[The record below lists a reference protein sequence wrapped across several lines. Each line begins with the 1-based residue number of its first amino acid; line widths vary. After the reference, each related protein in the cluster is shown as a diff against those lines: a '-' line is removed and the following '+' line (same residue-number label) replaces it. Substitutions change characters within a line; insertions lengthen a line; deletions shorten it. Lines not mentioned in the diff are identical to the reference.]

1 MSRAIPILSSVWQ
14 RMIDEHVPGLA
25 AQTAYYFLL
34 SLFPFLIFT
43 VTLLPYVGIT
53 TEGVLELVAQ
63 YFPEKSLV
71 LIEDNLRD
79 VLDDRR
85 GDLLSVGVL
94 ATIWSASNGINAL
107 IRSLNHA
114 YGVEENRNFF
124 AARGIAILLTF
135 AMLFVI
141 VVALLLPV
149 FGKVIGEFFFSTF
162 HLSEYFLR
170 VWNII
175 RWLISFSVI
184 VSVLIFLYYVAP
196 NKKINWKDVIVGAL
210 FATVGWQLSSFA
222 FSFYIDHFANFTATY
237 GGLGGI
243 IILMIWFYLLAFIVI
258 IGGIINA
265 VLHDRRSSGT

>member
-1 MSRAIPILSSVWQ
+1 MRGTVSVLTAIYKRI
-14 RMIDEHVPGLA
+14 IDEHVPGLA

-53 TEGVLELVAQ
+53 TDGVLDLVAQ
-63 YFPEKSLV
+63 YFPEKSLM

-79 VLDDRR
+79 VLDERR

-114 YGVEENRNFF
+114 YGVEEKRHFF
-124 AARGIAILLTF
+124 AARGIAISLTF

-141 VVALLLPV
+141 IVALLLPV
-149 FGKVIGEFFFSTF
+149 FGKVIGEFIFSTF
-162 HLSEYFLR
+162 HLSTYFLEI
-170 VWNII
+170 WNVV

-184 VSVLIFLYYVAP
+184 VSVLVFLYYVAP
-196 NKKINWKDVIVGAL
+196 NKKIRWQDVIFGAL
-210 FATVGWQLSSFA
+210 FATIGFQLSSFA
-222 FSFYIDHFANFTATY
+222 FSFYIDHFANFSATY

-258 IGGIINA
+258 LGGIINA
-265 VLHDRRSSGT
+265 VLHDRRHSHI